1 MKKVLLYF
9 IGWCLCTGIVSCKDF
24 LEKYPYDSLPQE
36 ESFKTADDFSFH
48 YLGVYSSMK
57 APGGFTEGSRIYGD
71 IQCDLFQS
79 VVASAGMLSGI
90 YNWQFN
96 ANDPDANSIYDAMW
110 VTIGRL
116 NRIFDNYPA
125 IKNNSTEDEIAS
137 MEMMLGDLFFI
148 RAFCYSELV
157 KYYCEA
163 YDPAR
168 ADEQLGMPIV
178 KTLNHE
184 RNLPRNTLKETYD
197 FMYSDLDSAAN
208 RVVRTVNITDVQNV
222 RNLLVGTQAI
232 HALRARLALY
242 QQNYALAS
250 TEAYTAYE
258 ACEQNGLT
266 LAQSREE
273 YEYMTI
279 GDGLGAEVIMLLGMT
294 PDDLQGSV
302 GAYFRKS
309 FGTSLQ
315 PEFIPSRAFLQ
326 MFDDPTNDYRYGI
339 FERQRL
345 GYTHGLEWEVCY
357 KDGHSSLLDK
367 SSTNPAYQSMP
378 KLFRMSELV
387 LIVAEA
393 QASMPDGDLNMANKF
408 LNALKM
414 CRIEGWNE
422 KTYSKAQILDEVKKE
437 RAKELCLEG
446 FRLADL
452 KRWKMGFL
460 RKPQPYTNAPF
471 NAIEVKSD
479 DPRFTWPIPKHEMD
493 VNPLMKGNES
503 NY

>member
-1 MKKVLLYF
+1 MKKLLIYIIGCVL
-9 IGWCLCTGIVSCKDF
+9 CAGITSCKDF
-24 LEKYPYDSLPQE
+24 LEKNPYDSLPEE
-36 ESFKTADDFSFH
+36 ESFRTANDFSFH

-57 APGGFTEGSRIYGD
+57 APGGFTEGCRIYGD

-79 VVASAGMLSGI
+79 VVSASGMLSGI
-90 YNWQFN
+90 YTWQFN
-96 ANDPDANSIYDAMW
+96 ASDPDVSAIYDAMW
-110 VTIGRL
+110 VTIGRI
-116 NRIFDNYPA
+116 NRIFDHYPT
-125 IKNNSTEDEIAS
+125 IKNNSSEEEVAS
-137 MEMMLGDLFFI
+137 MEIMLGDLFFI
-148 RAFCYSELV
+148 RALCYSELV

-184 RNLPRNTLKETYD
+184 RNLPRNSLKETYD

-208 RVVRTVNITDVQNV
+208 RVVRTVTVTDVYNV
-222 RNLLVGTQAI
+222 RNLVVATQAI

-242 QQNYALAS
+242 QQDYKLAS
-250 TEAYTAYE
+250 SEAYTAYA

-266 LAQSREE
+266 LVQSDSE
-273 YEYMTI
+273 YDQLMI
-279 GDGLGAEVIMLLGMT
+279 GNGLGTEVIMLLGMT
-294 PDDLQGSV
+294 PDDVQGSV

-309 FGTSLQ
+309 YGTFLQ

-326 MFDDPTNDYRYGI
+326 MFDDPTNDYRYRI
-339 FERQRL
+339 FERKQL

-357 KDGHSSLLDK
+357 KDGHSDILDK
-367 SSTNPAYQSMP
+367 STSNPAYQSMP
-378 KLFRMSELV
+378 KLFRMSELL

-393 QASMPDGDLNMANKF
+393 EASLPDGDMNMANKF
-408 LNALKM
+408 LNALRM
-414 CRIEGWNE
+414 CRIEGWSE
-422 KTYSKAQILDEVKKE
+422 KTYSKAQLLNEVKKE
-437 RAKELCLEG
+437 RVKELCLEG

-471 NAIEVKSD
+471 NSIEAKAD